1 MSFLHKYNQIFQ
13 QINVQLIREIPY
25 FSGQTAYDIAKQNC
39 LIRQRYSGSLGNLN
53 SLINLTK
60 ILSENNINYYID
72 EFIEDSPVGNI
83 RFRNLVVDF
92 NFTESSNY
100 IILGAHHD
108 SKFLPKMP
116 FFEGA
121 NDGASGVGLIL
132 GLILF
137 LHTNQIKYPVNLKF
151 ILFDGE
157 ECFYHYSNNDGLIGS
172 KYAAKKY
179 SKNCLAMILF
189 DMIGSSDLNIQFP
202 KNSNAQLLKYTQQ
215 IITNLD
221 YQLYFDFS
229 QKQYIIDD
237 TNPFEKMNVPTLN
250 FIDFKYKFWHTN
262 QDTFDKL
269 SQNSFEVIGNVCLEL
284 LRTLSLLHT
293 SQI

>member
-1 MSFLHKYNQIFQ
+1 
-13 QINVQLIREIPY
+13 
-25 FSGQTAYDIAKQNC
+25 
-39 LIRQRYSGSLGNLN
+39 
-53 SLINLTK
+53 
-60 ILSENNINYYID
+60 
-72 EFIEDSPVGNI
+72 
-83 RFRNLVVDF
+83 
-92 NFTESSNY
+92 
-100 IILGAHHD
+100 
-108 SKFLPKMP
+108 MP

-202 KNSNAQLLKYTQQ
+202 KNSNA
-215 IITNLD
+215 
-221 YQLYFDFS
+221 
-229 QKQYIIDD
+229 
-237 TNPFEKMNVPTLN
+237 
-250 FIDFKYKFWHTN
+250 
-262 QDTFDKL
+262 
-269 SQNSFEVIGNVCLEL
+269 
-284 LRTLSLLHT
+284 
-293 SQI
+293 